1 MKNRVKLILRDLEA
15 VRENLLALSDDIWL
29 SIDHNDPDSLEEG
42 YQFKKAY
49 NQKMISFDRISQEIS
64 SMIQQFLDVKLG
76 EEIAQQEEKSN
87 EENVRIIKELDKE
100 IPHDLN
106 EDFSYKRPYGFV
118 LEGKAYKDID
128 TWRRLYTVFCKHLYN
143 RDPKLFSSLI
153 HHENFISR
161 RGNKTFS
168 NSPDDFANVAIPITK
183 DIYADGN
190 LSANSI
196 RNNMK
201 KLMEVF
207 EIPIDQLVIYLRE
220 DRNAEK

>member
-49 NQKMISFDRISQEIS
+49 NQ
-64 SMIQQFLDVKLG
+64 
-76 EEIAQQEEKSN
+76 
-87 EENVRIIKELDKE
+87 
-100 IPHDLN
+100 
-106 EDFSYKRPYGFV
+106 
-118 LEGKAYKDID
+118 
-128 TWRRLYTVFCKHLYN
+128 
-143 RDPKLFSSLI
+143 SLI